1 MNGLKTK
8 AKINVCLNKLNEK
21 HCRLVGMIFIF
32 SMKFI
37 IFGHFGINMVWIYPK
52 SMSFLILCD
61 INDKRLIISF
71 SAHPLLYQLPAVS
84 PITKSRFARYPVF
97 GMKKEWF
104 ATGILYDFQSLW
116 YEINTGSSGEWM
128 VFNQMIYRMNGLQ
141 TKQAWKLRVSFTQR
155 WNRLKAN

>member
-37 IFGHFGINMVWIYPK
+37 FFGHFGINMVWIYPK

-61 INDKRLIISF
+61 INAKRLIISF

-97 GMKKEWF
+97 GKESTVARLVWFFIVGMKFIPFGHFGMNLVWNYTKKYKF
-104 ATGILYDFQSLW
+104 FQ
-116 YEINTGSSGEWM
+116 
-128 VFNQMIYRMNGLQ
+128 F
-141 TKQAWKLRVSFTQR
+141 
-155 WNRLKAN
+155 